1 MNDEF
6 AVTELWPVLAYD
18 EMAPTVDHL
27 HRLSQIAG
35 KYTLDQPFEP
45 FWSNVPLVVTPRGF
59 GTRTLRAGDVLFDVE
74 YAVLDDRVDVT
85 ASTGRVTLPLA
96 AGSVAD
102 FYARFVR
109 AVAPLKIAAPR
120 TTLESEIPGSFHL
133 DTDSQPR
140 PYDAAAARR
149 MWAAFAGAAGA
160 LNAWQSSYRG
170 PRLHPGIMWGGFDL
184 YAARYSGRSI
194 APPSGRPVFQQNGM
208 NGETVAV
215 GMSFG
220 DPNFRAAYF
229 FAYVAPSLAGI
240 ESADFAV
247 EGAAYDT
254 AAGLVRLPWE
264 NVRAGGDP
272 LGTVLRFADAVY
284 AVAVKLGGWPSDWV
298 VSRHD
303 GWYAS
308 RHLIP

>member
-149 MWAAFAGAAGA
+149 PVAT
-160 LNAWQSSYRG
+160 
-170 PRLHPGIMWGGFDL
+170 PRRRDGCR
-184 YAARYSGRSI
+184 AERARSARAPATTRTQPRS
-194 APPSGRPVFQQNGM
+194 
-208 NGETVAV
+208 
-215 GMSFG
+215 
-220 DPNFRAAYF
+220 
-229 FAYVAPSLAGI
+229 APS
-240 ESADFAV
+240 AV
-247 EGAAYDT
+247 RRS
-254 AAGLVRLPWE
+254 VRSCP
-264 NVRAGGDP
+264 RC
-272 LGTVLRFADAVY
+272 Y
-284 AVAVKLGGWPSDWV
+284 SWPSPRHP
-298 VSRHD
+298 SRALRAEPSHRAVPAALPV
-303 GWYAS
+303 G
-308 RHLIP
+308 